1 MKQVKA
7 HCLDKINEQR
17 EWKFRDELKSGALL
31 GLTHFI
37 NQNADDDAVHVC
49 IMLGENKFG
58 KNTTK
63 FNKASYREFE
73 ETLYVSER
81 GKYQLVA
88 SESILSDLLSSSAI
102 EPEHFYI
109 EIIKI

>member
-1 MKQVKA
+1 MKKVKA
-7 HCLDKINEQR
+7 HCLNKINEQG

-37 NQNADDDAVHVC
+37 NQNADKDATQVC
-49 IMLGENKFG
+49 IMLGENKF
-58 KNTTK
+58 KKSATK

-88 SESILSDLLSSSAI
+88 SESILSELLSSSAI
-102 EPEHFYI
+102 EPEQFYI